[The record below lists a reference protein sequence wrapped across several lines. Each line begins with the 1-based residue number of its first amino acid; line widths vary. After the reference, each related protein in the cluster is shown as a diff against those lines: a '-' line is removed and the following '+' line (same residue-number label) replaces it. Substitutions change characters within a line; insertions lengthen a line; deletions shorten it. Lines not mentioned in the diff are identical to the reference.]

1 MYQTQ
6 LLSIRKIGTNCQ
18 QVSVVCDVHGIYFLP
33 RFLPPKIN
41 LFLFNLK
48 KKQQEDEI
56 G

>member
-6 LLSIRKIGTNCQ
+6 LLSIRKIGTNCL

-33 RFLPPKIN
+33 RFPPPKIN

-48 KKQQEDEI
+48 KQQQDGI

>member
-33 RFLPPKIN
+33 RFPPPKIN

-48 KKQQEDEI
+48 KQQQDKR